1 MGIMA
6 LVDEECWFPKATDKS
21 FVEKLVSSH
30 SAHPKFMKSDFRGEA
45 DFSVIHYAGKV
56 DYSAKKWLMKNMDPL
71 NENVVQQLKVSQDP
85 FIQVGLFMTLL
96 SQNRQNNIYSKA
108 WPKSKWS
115 YSSMN
120 VTNDDWYF
128 CAFSRASGKML
139 RSWVWPNRPCLTRS
153 SAPGRE
159 RACSGP

>member
-96 SQNRQNNIYSKA
+96 SQSRLPAKKIIYTPKLGQNQNGQ
-108 WPKSKWS
+108 PL
-115 YSSMN
+115 
-120 VTNDDWYF
+120 V
-128 CAFSRASGKML
+128 
-139 RSWVWPNRPCLTRS
+139 
-153 SAPGRE
+153 
-159 RACSGP
+159 